1 MRIFTQKNSSILRE
15 LITTDFKVR
24 YQGSI
29 LGYLWSFLRPL
40 LLFSILYIVFTHVFK
55 LGGSIPHYP
64 VYLLLGIVL
73 WNFFTEASS
82 NAMTS
87 IVVRSEL
94 IKKISIARYS
104 LVLSSIFSALINL
117 SFNLLIIFIISIFS
131 NINITLEWLM
141 LIPLILELIV
151 LAIGLG
157 FLLSTLFVV
166 FRDLT
171 YIWEVFLQ
179 AAFYLTPIIYPISI
193 INNLSFE
200 KIIMI
205 NPVAQIIQDAR
216 YLLITKHTVTGWSI
230 LASGTKLIPV
240 VLTLIILIIGSI
252 YFKKESKYFAER
264 I

>member
-1 MRIFTQKNSSILRE
+1 MRIFTQKNYSILRE

-24 YQGSI
+24 YQGSV

-40 LLFSILYIVFTHVFK
+40 FLFFILYIVFTHVFK
-55 LGGSIPHYP
+55 LGKSIPHYP

-73 WNFFTEASS
+73 WNFFTESTS

-87 IVVRSEL
+87 IVVRGEL

-104 LVLSSIFSALINL
+104 LVLSSISSALINL
-117 SFNLLIIFIISIFS
+117 IFNLFIIFAIAFISNVS
-131 NINITLEWLM
+131 ITLGWLM
-141 LIPLILELIV
+141 LAPLVLELIL
-151 LAIGLG
+151 LAMGLG

-171 YIWEVFLQ
+171 YIWEVILQ
-179 AAFYLTPIIYPISI
+179 AAFYLTPIIYPVALV
-193 INNLSFE
+193 NNKLLE
-200 KIIMI
+200 KIIML

-216 YLLITKHTVTGWSI
+216 YFIVTKHTTTGWSV
-230 LASGTKLIPV
+230 LSGYSEIIPIFLI
-240 VLTLIILIIGSI
+240 VLILIFGGL
-252 YFKKESKYFAER
+252 YFKRESKYFAER